1 MELPASPRKLPT
13 VEAVQASLHEL
24 GSIETFKLQ
33 EASLE
38 LLFHELCP
46 RNEDPSK
53 VLLKVSVLNHFYS
66 TMIFNTPPVAQRIC
80 SLHIDERLAAGD
92 LSLVEEIGACEWF

>member
-38 LLFHELCP
+38 LLFHELCS

-53 VLLKVSVLNHFYS
+53 VLLKVSVLNDFYS